1 MPLKLSKEADED
13 LRRIYLYGAET
24 HGVDAAERYAARLGQ
39 ALDLI
44 AANPRIARQRDE
56 FAGEVRA
63 YPIRAHIII
72 YEIDKDAMVT
82 VLRVRH
88 GREDWRRAG

>member
-1 MPLKLSKEADED
+1 MLLKLSKEADED
-13 LRRIYLYGAET
+13 LRRTYLYGTET
-24 HGVDAAERYAARLGQ
+24 HGVDAADRYATRLGQ

-44 AANPRIARQRDE
+44 AENPRIARQRDE

-72 YEIDKDAMVT
+72 YEIDEGAVVT

-88 GREDWRRAG
+88 GREDCRRAG